1 MGYDSG
7 QKEGRPLVRERV
19 TVINAEAQVADL
31 FRELLSSIGFDAET
45 YADVLPGLDE
55 LISSRP
61 ALVIVNMDLEPTRD
75 ELSGLQVIHS
85 ARTSTQLRDIPIIV
99 TTTNPADIAAAW
111 PDLMERGDIHQLAMP
126 FDLDTF
132 LRVVETALGRV
143 HGEVTGRG
151 GAILAEHPAEE
162 QG

>member
-1 MGYDSG
+1 M
-7 QKEGRPLVRERV
+7 EGLALRRERV
-19 TVINAEAQVADL
+19 TVINAEAEVADL
-31 FRELLSSIGFDAET
+31 FRELLAPMGFDAET
-45 YADVLPGLDE
+45 HAGALPGLEE
-55 LISSRP
+55 LLASRP
-61 ALVIVNMDLEPTRD
+61 ALVIVNMELAPTRD

-85 ARTSTQLRDIPIIV
+85 ARTSTELRDIPIIV

-132 LRVVETALGRV
+132 SRVIETALGRQ
-143 HGEVTGRG
+143 HGPGSGRG
-151 GAILAEHPAEE
+151 GAILAEDAAED